1 MPQSV
6 SSLTLALSP
15 IVFARVITN
24 LAVHA
29 WVFPTNVAQ
38 TNFLFPS
45 SNTRTIVILN
55 TGLNPLLFGSVTMA
69 TEASLPASN
78 NPGVAAG
85 VPYGFD
91 VAVFT
96 SANGGPIAPTEG
108 NNCTRIPVGASLSID
123 LAEYGQRG
131 NFTPVAG
138 PNGVLGY
145 PASLIFFGA
154 VGGDTTA
161 DITYISPLGAF

>member
-24 LAVHA
+24 LGVHA

-55 TGLNPLLFGSVTMA
+55 TGGNPLLFGSLLVA
-69 TEASLPASN
+69 PEASLPASN

-91 VAVFT
+91 VALYT
-96 SANGGPIAPTEG
+96 SANGGPIAPVEG

-123 LAEYGQRG
+123 LADYGQRG
-131 NFTPVAG
+131 NFTPVPG
-138 PNGVLGY
+138 PVGVLGY
-145 PASLIFFGA
+145 PAYLIFFGA

>member
-6 SSLTLALSP
+6 STLTLASFP
-15 IVFARVITN
+15 ITFARVITN
-24 LAVHA
+24 LGVHA

-38 TNFLFPS
+38 TMFMFPA
-45 SNTRTIVILN
+45 SNTRQMVILN
-55 TGLNPLLFGSVTMA
+55 TGGNPLLFGTVLIA

-96 SANGGPIAPTEG
+96 GANGGPIAPVEG
-108 NNCTRIPVGASLSID
+108 NNCTRIPVGASLSVD
-123 LAEYGQRG
+123 LADYGQRG
-131 NFTPVAG
+131 NFTPVPGAVG
-138 PNGVLGY
+138 ALGY

-161 DITYISPLGAF
+161 DITYINPLGAF